1 MAVVSSKRKS
11 AASNGRKRSAGSET
25 RERIMDVAE
34 THLGGGGY
42 LGVSLE
48 EVAREV
54 GVSKPALYYHFPKGK
69 EELFIAIAD
78 RALEHHRVGL
88 ERAIA
93 DHDSGT
99 AKLRAVARWLMSE
112 SNQDHPMDELRD
124 LTRFVSEQHQ
134 VKLAEG
140 FFGSLYGPI
149 HRAISS
155 AVESGE
161 FSENSPELLTW
172 AFLSLLSGMLQVNN
186 IPAGP
191 SLPEATRTAQGMAD
205 GAVDL
210 FLNGVLP

>member
-1 MAVVSSKRKS
+1 VDRERKS
-11 AASNGRKRSAGSET
+11 AASTGRKRSAGSET

-54 GVSKPALYYHFPKGK
+54 GVSKPALYYHFPQGK
-69 EELFIAIAD
+69 EQLFIAIAQ
-78 RALEHHRVGL
+78 RALEHHREGL
-88 ERAIA
+88 ERGIA
-93 DHDSGT
+93 AHESGA
-99 AKLRAVARWLMSE
+99 AKLRAVARWFMSE
-112 SNQDHPMDELRD
+112 GNQEHPMDELRD
-124 LTRFVSEQHQ
+124 LNRFVSEQHQ

-155 AVESGE
+155 AIESGE

-186 IPAGP
+186 VSGGP
-191 SLPEATRTAQGMAD
+191 SLPEATRTAEGMAD
-205 GAVDL
+205 RTVDL

>member
-1 MAVVSSKRKS
+1 
-11 AASNGRKRSAGSET
+11 
-25 RERIMDVAE
+25 MDVAE

-54 GVSKPALYYHFPKGK
+54 GVSKPALYYHFPRGK
-69 EELFIAIAD
+69 EELFVAIAR
-78 RALEHHRVGL
+78 RALAHHRDGL
-88 ERAIA
+88 ERAMAAHEAGA
-93 DHDSGT
+93 D
-99 AKLRAVARWLMSE
+99 KLRAVARWLMSE

-124 LTRFVSEQHQ
+124 LTRFVSEEHQ
-134 VKLAEG
+134 RELAEG

-149 HRAISS
+149 HRVILS

-172 AFLSLLSGMLQVNN
+172 AFLSLHSGMLQVNN
-186 IPAGP
+186 TPSGPA
-191 SLPEATRTAQGMAD
+191 LPQATRTAEGMAD
-205 GAVDL
+205 RTVDL

>member
-1 MAVVSSKRKS
+1 
-11 AASNGRKRSAGSET
+11 
-25 RERIMDVAE
+25 MDVAE
-34 THLGGGGY
+34 THLGRGGY

-54 GVSKPALYYHFPKGK
+54 GVSKPALYYHFPYGK
-69 EELFIAIAD
+69 EELFLAIAH
-78 RALEHHRVGL
+78 RALAHHREGL

-93 DHDSGT
+93 AHESG
-99 AKLRAVARWLMSE
+99 ADKLRAVARWLMSE
-112 SNQDHPMDELRD
+112 SDQDHPIDELRD

-134 VKLAEG
+134 AELAEG

-149 HRAISS
+149 HQAVTS

-161 FSENSPELLTW
+161 FSENSPEFLTW

-186 IPAGP
+186 TPSGPA
-191 SLPEATRTAQGMAD
+191 LPEATRIVEGMAE
-205 GAVDL
+205 GTVDL

>member
-11 AASNGRKRSAGSET
+11 AASNGRKRSAGFET

-48 EVAREV
+48 EVARDV
-54 GVSKPALYYHFPKGK
+54 GVSKPALYYHFPQGK

-78 RALEHHRVGL
+78 RALEHHREGL

-93 DHDSGT
+93 DHDSGA

-155 AVESGE
+155 AVQSALIRG
-161 FSENSPELLTW
+161 SRR
-172 AFLSLLSGMLQVNN
+172 ARARSLR
-186 IPAGP
+186 
-191 SLPEATRTAQGMAD
+191 ATR
-205 GAVDL
+205 
-210 FLNGVLP
+210 

>member
-1 MAVVSSKRKS
+1 
-11 AASNGRKRSAGSET
+11 
-25 RERIMDVAE
+25 MDVAE

-48 EVAREV
+48 EVAKEV
-54 GVSKPALYYHFPKGK
+54 GVSKPALYYHFPRGK
-69 EELFIAIAD
+69 EELFVAVAH
-78 RALEHHRVGL
+78 RALAHHREGL

-93 DHDSGT
+93 AHETGAD
-99 AKLRAVARWLMSE
+99 KLRAVARWLMSE

-191 SLPEATRTAQGMAD
+191 SLPEATRTAEGMAD
-205 GAVDL
+205 RTVDL

>member
-1 MAVVSSKRKS
+1 MAIVSSKRKS
-11 AASNGRKRSAGSET
+11 AASNGRKRSAGFET

-48 EVAREV
+48 EVAKEV
-54 GVSKPALYYHFPKGK
+54 GVSKPALYYHFPQGK

-78 RALEHHRVGL
+78 RALEHHREGL

-93 DHDSGT
+93 DHDSGA

-124 LTRFVSEQHQ
+124 LTKFVSEQHQ

-205 GAVDL
+205 GTVDL

>member
-1 MAVVSSKRKS
+1 VDRERKS
-11 AASNGRKRSAGSET
+11 AASTGRKRSAGSET

-54 GVSKPALYYHFPKGK
+54 GVSKPALYYHFPQGK
-69 EELFIAIAD
+69 EQLFIAIAH
-78 RALEHHRVGL
+78 RALEHHRDGL

-93 DHDSGT
+93 AHDSG
-99 AKLRAVARWLMSE
+99 ADKLRAVARWLMSE
-112 SNQDHPMDELRD
+112 SNQEHPMDDLRD

-134 VKLAEG
+134 AELAKG

-155 AVESGE
+155 AIESGE

-172 AFLSLLSGMLQVNN
+172 AFFSLLSGMLQVENV
-186 IPAGP
+186 PAGP
-191 SLPEATRTAQGMAD
+191 TLPEAARSAEGMAERT
-205 GAVDL
+205 VDL

>member
-1 MAVVSSKRKS
+1 
-11 AASNGRKRSAGSET
+11 
-25 RERIMDVAE
+25 MDVAE

-42 LGVSLE
+42 LGISLE
-48 EVAREV
+48 EIAREV
-54 GVSKPALYYHFPKGK
+54 GVSKPALYYHFPQGK
-69 EELFIAIAD
+69 EQLFIAIAH
-78 RALEHHRVGL
+78 RALEHHREGL

-93 DHDSGT
+93 AHDSGA
-99 AKLRAVARWLMSE
+99 AKLREVARWLMSE

-124 LTRFVSEQHQ
+124 LTRFVGEQHQ
-134 VKLAEG
+134 LELAEA

-161 FSENSPELLTW
+161 FSENSPEFLTW

-186 IPAGP
+186 APSGPA
-191 SLPEATRTAQGMAD
+191 LPEATRTAEGMAD
-205 GAVDL
+205 RTVDL

>member
-1 MAVVSSKRKS
+1 
-11 AASNGRKRSAGSET
+11 
-25 RERIMDVAE
+25 MDVAE
-34 THLGGGGY
+34 THLGAGGY

-54 GVSKPALYYHFPKGK
+54 GVSKPALYYHFPQGK
-69 EELFIAIAD
+69 EQLFIAIAH
-78 RALEHHRVGL
+78 RALEHHRDGL

-93 DHDSGT
+93 AHDSG
-99 AKLRAVARWLMSE
+99 ADKLRAVARWLMSE
-112 SNQDHPMDELRD
+112 SNQEHPMDDLRD

-134 VKLAEG
+134 AELAKG

-155 AVESGE
+155 AIESGE

-172 AFLSLLSGMLQVNN
+172 AFFSLLSGMLQVENV
-186 IPAGP
+186 PAGP
-191 SLPEATRTAQGMAD
+191 TLPEAARSAEGMAERT
-205 GAVDL
+205 VDL

>member
-1 MAVVSSKRKS
+1 
-11 AASNGRKRSAGSET
+11 
-25 RERIMDVAE
+25 MDVAE

-54 GVSKPALYYHFPKGK
+54 GVSKPALYYHFPQGK
-69 EELFIAIAD
+69 EQLFIAIAH
-78 RALEHHRVGL
+78 RALEHHREGL

-93 DHDSGT
+93 AHDSGA
-99 AKLRAVARWLMSE
+99 AKLRAVARWFMSE
-112 SNQDHPMDELRD
+112 GNQEHPMDELRD
-124 LTRFVSEQHQ
+124 LSRFVSEQHQ

-155 AVESGE
+155 AIESGE
-161 FSENSPELLTW
+161 FSDNSPELLTW

-186 IPAGP
+186 VSAGP
-191 SLPEATRTAQGMAD
+191 SLPEATRTAEGMAD
-205 GAVDL
+205 RTVDL
-210 FLNGVLP
+210 FLNGALQ